1 MYRTACFSLRYL
13 WANGNF
19 TNSMT
24 IAILR
29 PFATA
34 LLALTVTHAAHAGQ
48 LPRPDHVV
56 VIIEENHGYAQIM
69 DKRNSASYIHAL
81 AKRGVLFTDSHGI
94 THPSQPNYLALFSGS
109 TQGITNDAC
118 LRSFDSDNLASAL
131 LDAGFSFA
139 TFSESLPATG
149 DLSCGAG
156 AYQRKHNPAANWQGT
171 RLPAGINRRFVDFA
185 ELPSGD
191 FSKLPTVS
199 FVIPDQNNDMHDGS
213 FGEADEWLKKHIAPY
228 VDWAYKHNSLL
239 ILTWDEDDF
248 RAEND
253 IVTILAG
260 PMVNAGTSA
269 QRIDH
274 YNVLRTLLD
283 FYGLP
288 ALGASRDAEAI
299 KGVSKKR

>member
-1 MYRTACFSLRYL
+1 MKNTVRHLLA
-13 WANGNF
+13 A
-19 TNSMT
+19 
-24 IAILR
+24 
-29 PFATA
+29 A
-34 LLALTVTHAAHAGQ
+34 LLALTLAPAAHAGK

-56 VIIEENHGYAQIM
+56 IVIEENHGYAQVM
-69 DKRNSASYIHAL
+69 DQRNSASYIHAL
-81 AKRGVLFTDSHGI
+81 AKRGVLFTQSYGV
-94 THPSQPNYLALFSGS
+94 THPSQPNYLALFTGS
-109 TQGITNDAC
+109 TQGVTDDAC
-118 LRSFDSDNLASAL
+118 LRSFDNDNLASAL

-149 DLSCGAG
+149 DLSCAPG

-171 RLPAGINRRFVDFA
+171 RLPAGINKRFADFA
-185 ELPSGD
+185 NLPRGD

-213 FGEADEWLKKHIAPY
+213 FEVADQWLKTHIAPY
-228 VDWAYKHNSLL
+228 EAWAMKNNSLL

-248 RAEND
+248 RGDNH

-260 PMVNAGTSA
+260 PMVKAGTSR

-299 KGVSKKR
+299 KGIWKKR